1 MTSNK
6 RLSDL
11 DRLERAHDEA
21 DKYQIRALNAEA
33 EVSRL
38 REELSEA
45 QLNIRRLQVTVSA
58 QAEVCGKRCD
68 HGSECLRQPH
78 EDGRH
83 ETQHGCVFFDASP
96 TGASGMDA
104 ADGGVESGLKY
115 VHNGNWPEQA
125 RDKLA
130 RVEVLPRLWR
140 RRSDEEYD
148 QVARN
153 VERELAE
160 ELEEALRGES

>member
-1 MTSNK
+1 MTSDK

-38 REELSEA
+38 REELSEV
-45 QLNIRRLQVTVSA
+45 QLNMS
-58 QAEVCGKRCD
+58 
-68 HGSECLRQPH
+68 SLREHYDMWKQQWEEMRDTMWKP
-78 EDGRH
+78 
-83 ETQHGCVFFDASP
+83 A
-96 TGASGMDA
+96 M
-104 ADGGVESGLKY
+104 
-115 VHNGNWPEQA
+115 
-125 RDKLA
+125 DKLA

-148 QVARN
+148 RVARN
-153 VERELAE
+153 VERELAA
-160 ELEEALRGES
+160 ELDEALRGES